1 MARTAGWV
9 ASVRMRW
16 GVVVQRPFLGIG
28 ARGEELAGQEARTA
42 GTSRAVRVLEVRQ
55 GTPAEE
61 AGLAP
66 NDLLLSA
73 DDNPILTLDDLQRVM
88 VLASLPEIRLVV
100 LRQGAQRT
108 LSIRPRPLA
117 RAA

>member
-1 MARTAGWV
+1 MGGLGPDAP
-9 ASVRMRW
+9 

-28 ARGEELAGQEARTA
+28 ARGEELAGDEALAA
-42 GTSRAVRVLEVRQ
+42 GSRRAVRVFEVRQ

-88 VLASLPEIRLVV
+88 VLARLPEIRLVV

-108 LSIRPRPLA
+108 LSIMAP
-117 RAA
+117 AAGEGRLTQAKA